1 MRGMHHAGPETTRI
15 AAPAAPAPNG
25 WPPSVLTGIE
35 RELARFVGPL
45 AATLVRRAAQ
55 QHGTIDALVAALLP
69 SIEGQQDR
77 DAFAR
82 TCGRRA
88 VMHNAPAAPTPAPA
102 PAVLPMPQRVASPPH
117 VAAHQAA
124 RHTGSEPLLRA
135 ADALLCA
142 MPRLRDIRTL
152 SDPAALRAQLL
163 QRVAAFETEA
173 AAGSASPSHIA
184 AARCLLC
191 TFADEAI
198 AASPWGAQGLWTAH
212 ALAPTQLPDPLQLAE
227 QALADPQ
234 AQAPLVELFHVALA
248 LGFEG
253 RWGDTAQG
261 KAQLDSLA
269 ARLHALLPSR
279 RGRAGT
285 ARTLSPHWR
294 GLATRG
300 HRDLATLPLWAAV
313 ALGGALL
320 LALWLTLNAR
330 LDART
335 RPVFARIAAMPAALQ
350 GAATLA
356 ATRPRLATVLP
367 ADAQIDVRDDAQ
379 RSLITLP
386 ADSLFVADSARL
398 DAHADALLARV
409 AQALRSAKAQGGEVA
424 VIGHGDDAAP
434 ASLQF
439 PTGWHLTRARA
450 QAVADALVARR
461 VAPVR
466 AEGRAEFEPRAANT
480 TPAGRAQNRRIE
492 IELRLHRPEETAQ

>member
-1 MRGMHHAGPETTRI
+1 MRGMHPTGPETIRI
-15 AAPAAPAPNG
+15 AAPAAPAPSG
-25 WPPSVLTGIE
+25 WPPSVLAGVE

-45 AATLVRRAAQ
+45 AATLVRRAAKQ
-55 QHGTIDALVAALLP
+55 QTNIDALIAALLP

-88 VMHNAPAAPTPAPA
+88 VMRNAPPAPPPAPAA
-102 PAVLPMPQRVASPPH
+102 AVLPMPVRVAAPAV
-117 VAAHQAA
+117 VAAHA
-124 RHTGSEPLLRA
+124 GSAPLLRA
-135 ADALLCA
+135 ADALLGS
-142 MPRLRDIRTL
+142 MPRLREIGTL
-152 SDPAALRAQLL
+152 PDPAGLRAQLL
-163 QRVAAFETEA
+163 QRVAAFEAEA
-173 AAGSASPSHIA
+173 AAAGASPSHIA
-184 AARCLLC
+184 AARSLLC
-191 TFADEAI
+191 SFADEAI
-198 AASPWGAQGLWTAH
+198 AASPWGAQGSWKAH
-212 ALAPTQLPDPLQLAE
+212 ALAPTPIPDPLQIAE

-234 AQAPLVELFHVALA
+234 AQAPLIELFHVALA

-253 RWGDTAQG
+253 RWGDTPQG

-269 ARLHALLPSR
+269 ARLHAQLPSR
-279 RGRAGT
+279 RGRAGA
-285 ARTLSPHWR
+285 ARTLSLHWR

-320 LALWLTLNAR
+320 LALWLALNAR

-350 GAATLA
+350 GTATLA
-356 ATRPRLATVLP
+356 ATRPRLASVLP
-367 ADAQIDVRDDAQ
+367 PDAQIEVRDDMQ

-398 DAHADALLARV
+398 DGHADALMARV
-409 AQALRSAKAQGGEVA
+409 AQALRSALAQGGEVA

-480 TPAGRAQNRRIE
+480 TAAGRAQNRRIE
-492 IELRLHRPEETAQ
+492 IELRLRRPEELLQ